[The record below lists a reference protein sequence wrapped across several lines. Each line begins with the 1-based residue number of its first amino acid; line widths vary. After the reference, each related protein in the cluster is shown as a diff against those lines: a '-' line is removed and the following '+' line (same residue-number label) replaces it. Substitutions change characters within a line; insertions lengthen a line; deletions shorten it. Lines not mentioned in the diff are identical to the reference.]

1 MSANTEQCV
10 EFYYYQEPSEVGRL
24 NVYAK
29 LANQSLESLGFPLWT
44 ETPVY
49 NNWQI
54 VQVSLGYTI
63 TNAEYQIIFEEY
75 VEANKPGMF
84 FFVVL
89 ISDFYGIKLKLL
101 FFKYIRKSV

>member
-1 MSANTEQCV
+1 LSANSEQCV

-49 NNWQI
+49 NTWQI

-75 VEANKPGMF
+75 VEANKPGTF
-84 FFVVL
+84 FCCSY
-89 ISDFYGIKLKLL
+89 SDFYGIKLKLL
-101 FFKYIRKSV
+101 FLKYLRKSV